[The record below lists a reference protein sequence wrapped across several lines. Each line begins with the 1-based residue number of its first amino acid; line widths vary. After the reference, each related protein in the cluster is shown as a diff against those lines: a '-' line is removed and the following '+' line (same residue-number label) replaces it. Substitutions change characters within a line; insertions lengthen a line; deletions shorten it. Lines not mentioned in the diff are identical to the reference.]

1 MTLKALL
8 HTRESQQLEVQN
20 AVAVALIRERPDEG
34 GLLPLLSWVAGG
46 SPDPKV
52 RLGKG
57 DSGRGWPVCCKLPG
71 NSPDESY
78 AHVWLVLQPQRCRSP
93 AGYIVSVD
101 PRPRAERGFK
111 GCYFGQSLGTHGAQC
126 SFRYFLSRP
135 LSSRR
140 LGAGGGAALLRINVL
155 SLVYLLVLL
164 LLPWLPGPTRHSV
177 PGVYPQPASPA
188 SWSSRRAVW
197 LSSFG
202 LLICEMAAVDLPR
215 HRSHGRLATPPG
227 LTLSTGRT
235 HLQWPARVPPCSS
248 LPLHGWT
255 GHARKSPRTA
265 FRVRRRTGCVLPSGR
280 LWLRTLCAPVSRGP
294 ATWTVPGA
302 PVSRDPDVNCSR
314 KPPCLLASD
323 MDCSSSAQFPPPPLA
338 AALALRL
345 SIHVTGVG
353 GLAPCPS
360 PSLRPDL
367 PASTPT
373 SPRGLGR
380 LAPSDTEEVEGDGEP
395 PAGPQEASAAG
406 PRRRLWLAPRFWITA
421 HWLLVAAGRM
431 LAITLLALAGIAQP
445 SAFSSVYLLLFLA
458 VCTWWACHFPISP
471 LGFSALCVMV
481 SCFSAGHLLCLY
493 CYQMPIAQALLP
505 PDDLCARLFGLK
517 DFVGPTNCSSPN
529 ALVLNTSH
537 DWPDYVSP
545 GILLLLYYTV
555 TSLLKLRR
563 RRPLDQRKEV
573 ASEDEQH
580 ELELDQLERGTQ
592 GQPGAAA
599 GDGEATQCPVP
610 TSTGP
615 DTSNCIVH
623 DLTGQSPIRQR
634 PVHPR
639 LAQPRETSPL
649 HGLGHLIMNQSY
661 VCALIAMMVWSITY
675 HSWLTFVLL
684 LWACLIWTVRSRQQ
698 LAMLCAPFLLLY
710 GLTLCCLR
718 YVWAMKL
725 RPELPTT
732 LGPVSLHQLGLQDT
746 RYPCLDLGAM
756 LLYMLTFWLLLRQFV
771 KEKLLKRAKPA
782 AALLEVTV
790 ADTEPTRMQ
799 ILLRSL
805 GELVTGI
812 YAKYWIYVCAGMFIV
827 VSFAGR
833 LVVYK
838 IVYMFLFLLCL
849 TLFQVYYSLWRKLLR
864 VFWWLVV
871 AYTMLVLIAVYTFQF
886 QDFPAYWRNLTG
898 FTDEQLGDLGLEQ
911 FSVSELFSSILIP
924 GFFLLACILQLHY
937 FHRPFMQLTDLEHV
951 SPPGTR
957 RARWARR
964 QDTVS
969 ETPLLQQEEE
979 LAFREDGPLHTSQAA
994 EGSVSKWG
1002 LVAERL
1008 LDLAASFSD
1017 VLSRVQ
1023 VFVRRLLELH
1033 VFKLVALYTVWVA
1046 LREVSV
1052 MNLLLVVLWAFA
1064 TPYPRF
1070 RPMASCLSTVW
1081 TCIII
1086 VCKMLYQLKVV
1097 NPHEYSSNCSQ
1108 PLPNST
1114 NLLAV
1119 EIKQSLLYRGPVD
1132 PANWFGVR
1140 KGFPNLGYIQN
1151 HLQVLLLLV
1160 FEAMVYRRQEH
1171 YRRQHQQVPLPA
1183 QAVCADGSRQQLDQD
1198 LLSCLKYFINFFF
1211 YKFGLEICFLM
1222 SVNVIG
1228 QRMDFMV
1235 ILHGCWLVTIL
1246 TRRRRGAIARLWP
1259 NYCLFLTLFLLYQYL
1274 LCLGMPPA
1282 LCVDYP
1288 WRWSQAIPMNSALIK
1303 WLYLPDFFRAPNSTN
1318 LISDFL
1324 LLLCASQQWQVFA
1337 AERTE
1342 EWRGMAGRNTDQLP
1356 LLQGEPN
1363 PVPNFIHCR
1372 SYLDMLKVA
1381 VFRYLFWFV
1390 LVVVFVTG
1398 ATRISIF
1405 GMGYLLA
1412 CFYLLLFGTA
1422 LLQKDTRAQLVLW
1435 DCLILYNVTVI
1446 ISKNMLSLLSCVF
1459 VEQMQSA
1466 FCWVIQLFSLVCTVK
1481 GYYDP
1486 KEVMGRDKDCLLP
1499 VEEAGI
1505 IWDSVCFFFLLLQR
1519 RVFLSHYFQHVS
1531 VDLQATA
1538 LQASRGFA
1546 LYNAANLKSIDFH
1559 RKTEEKSLAQLKRQ
1573 MKRIRAKQEKY
1584 RQGRAGRGRPRS
1596 PEAEEPYQE
1605 PGPVSPGGSSLP
1617 RRQWWR
1623 PWLDHATVIHSG
1635 DYFLFESDS
1644 EEEEEAP
1651 PEDPRPSAQS
1661 AFQMAYQAWVTNA
1674 RTVLRQRQERAGHL
1688 PAGGSPS
1695 QEEQPAEALE
1705 DEAAGRSHMLQRLLN
1720 TLQFLWVL
1728 GQATVDG
1735 LTRWLLAF
1743 TRHHHTMSD
1752 VLRAERY
1759 LLTQELLR
1767 GGEVHLGVLDQLYI
1781 EEAETVLEGRDG
1793 PSAAS
1798 SGLGPE
1804 EPLSSMTDD
1813 TGSPLST
1820 GYNSRSGS
1828 EEIVSDTGDPEAGGP
1843 LQGSQELLAHA
1854 HTRTRTASELLLD
1867 RRLHIPELEEA
1878 EQFEATQGRTLQLLR
1893 ALYQCVAAHSE
1904 LLCYFIIILNHTVT
1918 ASAVSLVLPVLVF
1931 LWAMLTIPRPSK
1943 RFWMT
1948 AIVFTEVVVVA
1959 KYLFQFGFFPWN
1971 SHTVLRRHESKPFFP
1986 PRILGLEK
1994 MDGYIKYDLAQLMA
2008 LFFHRSQ
2015 LLCYGL
2021 WDHEEH
2027 PLSKEHSRSRGQGPG
2042 AEERPAAPPGP
2053 QAEVG
2058 TEYPEGPGLPAA
2070 TANIQGEASIGAK
2083 DGSPQAELRAQD
2095 SRHPSLRFR
2104 GRQESPAVESDD
2116 REEEERTQDTGRKQ
2130 PSLCRERMKAAG
2142 RRLQSFCLNLAQSV
2156 SQPLRQFF
2164 HDILHTKYR
2173 AATDVYVLMFLADVV
2188 DFIIIIF
2195 GFWAFG
2201 KHSAATDITSSLSD
2215 NQVPEAFLVMLLIQ
2229 FSTMVIDRALYLR
2242 KTVLG
2247 KLAFQVVLVLAI
2259 HLWMFFI
2266 LPAVTERMFRQNA
2279 VAQLWY
2285 FVKCIYF
2292 ALSAYQIRC
2301 GYPTRILGNFL
2312 TKKYNHVNLFLFQG
2326 FRLVPFLVELRAVM
2340 DWVWTDTTLSLSN
2353 WMCVEDI
2360 YANIF
2365 IIKCSRETEKKYPQP
2380 KGQKKK
2386 KIVKYGMGGL
2396 IIIFLIAIIW
2406 FPLLFMS
2413 LVRSVVGVVN
2423 QPIDVTVT
2431 LKLGGYEPLF
2441 TMSAQQPSIVP
2452 FTPQAYEE
2460 LCRQFDAHPLAM
2472 QFISQYSPEDIVT
2485 AQIEGSSGALWRIS
2499 PPSRDQMR
2507 RELYNG
2513 TADITL
2519 RFTWNFQRDL
2529 AKGGSV
2535 EYTNEKHTLELAPNS
2550 TERQQLARLLDGTS
2564 DHSVVIPHLFP
2575 KYIRAPN
2582 GPEANPVKQLQ
2593 PMEEADYLGVRIQLW
2608 RERGGAG
2615 AAGFLEWWVIEMQDC
2630 HSNCNLLP
2638 MVIFSDKVSPPSLG
2652 FLAGYGIMGLYVSIV
2667 LVIGKF
2673 VRGFFSEISHSIMF
2687 EELPCVD
2694 RILKLC
2700 QDIFLV
2706 RETREL
2712 ELEEELYAKLI
2723 FLYRSP
2729 ETMIKWTREKE

>member
-1 MTLKALL
+1 MEPHVLGAVLYWLLLPSALL
-8 HTRESQQLEVQN
+8 
-20 AVAVALIRERPDEG
+20 
-34 GLLPLLSWVAGG
+34 
-46 SPDPKV
+46 
-52 RLGKG
+52 
-57 DSGRGWPVCCKLPG
+57 
-71 NSPDESY
+71 
-78 AHVWLVLQPQRCRSP
+78 
-93 AGYIVSVD
+93 
-101 PRPRAERGFK
+101 
-111 GCYFGQSLGTHGAQC
+111 
-126 SFRYFLSRP
+126 
-135 LSSRR
+135 
-140 LGAGGGAALLRINVL
+140 AATLLRVNAL

-164 LLPWLPGPTRHSV
+164 LLPWLPGPTRHSIR
-177 PGVYPQPASPA
+177 G
-188 SWSSRRAVW
+188 
-197 LSSFG
+197 
-202 LLICEMAAVDLPR
+202 
-215 HRSHGRLATPPG
+215 HTGRLLRALLCLSLLFLVAHLVFQICLHTMPHLDQLLGPSCSPWETVSRHIGVTRLDLKDIPNTIRLVAPDLGVLVVSSICLGLCGRLTRKARRSQRAQELDDDQRNVDADPPPG
-227 LTLSTGRT
+227 LQRT
-235 HLQWPARVPPCSS
+235 PAP
-248 LPLHGWT
+248 
-255 GHARKSPRTA
+255 K
-265 FRVRRRTGCVLPSGR
+265 
-280 LWLRTLCAPVSRGP
+280 
-294 ATWTVPGA
+294 
-302 PVSRDPDVNCSR
+302 
-314 KPPCLLASD
+314 
-323 MDCSSSAQFPPPPLA
+323 
-338 AALALRL
+338 
-345 SIHVTGVG
+345 
-353 GLAPCPS
+353 
-360 PSLRPDL
+360 
-367 PASTPT
+367 
-373 SPRGLGR
+373 
-380 LAPSDTEEVEGDGEP
+380 
-395 PAGPQEASAAG
+395 
-406 PRRRLWLAPRFWITA
+406 RRLWLASRFRVTA
-421 HWLLVAAGRM
+421 HWLLVAAGRT
-431 LAITLLALAGIAQP
+431 LAIVLLALAGIAHP
-445 SAFSSVYLLLFLA
+445 SAFSSVYFLLFLA
-458 VCTWWACHFPISP
+458 ICTWWACHFPISP
-471 LGFSALCVMV
+471 LGFSTLCVMV
-481 SCFSAGHLLCLY
+481 SCFGAGHLICLY
-493 CYQMPIAQALLP
+493 CYQTSFIQATLP
-505 PDDLCARLFGLK
+505 PTSIWARVFGLK
-517 DFVGPTNCSSPN
+517 DFVGPVNCSSPN

-537 DWPDYVSP
+537 DWPVYVSP
-545 GILLLLYYTV
+545 GVLLLLCYTV
-555 TSLLKLRR
+555 TSLLKLRKSH
-563 RRPLDQRKEV
+563 PSEQRKE
-573 ASEDEQH
+573 AAGEDEEH
-580 ELELDQLERGTQ
+580 ELELDQLEQ
-592 GQPGAAA
+592 EPQ
-599 GDGEATQCPVP
+599 DQCIMATSIEPE
-610 TSTGP
+610 S
-615 DTSNCIVH
+615 DNCIVH
-623 DLTGQSPIRQR
+623 DLTSQSPTRQR
-634 PVHPR
+634 PLRPR
-639 LAQPRETSPL
+639 LAELRETSPL
-649 HGLGHLIMNQSY
+649 HGLGHLIMGQSY

-684 LWACLIWTVRSRQQ
+684 LWACLIWTVRSRHQ
-698 LAMLCAPFLLLY
+698 LAMLCSPCLLLY

-718 YVWAMKL
+718 YVWAMDL
-725 RPELPTT
+725 LPELPTT
-732 LGPVSLHQLGLQDT
+732 LGPVSLRQLGLEHT

-771 KEKLLKRAKPA
+771 KEKVLKKAKPP

-790 ADTEPTRMQ
+790 ADTEPTQTRT
-799 ILLRSL
+799 LLRSL

-849 TLFQVYYSLWRKLLR
+849 TLFQVYYSLWRKLLQ

-886 QDFPAYWRNLTG
+886 QDFPTYWRNLTG
-898 FTDEQLGDLGLEQ
+898 FTNEQLGDLGLEQ

-951 SPPGTR
+951 PPPGAR
-957 RARWARR
+957 RTRWAHR
-964 QDTVS
+964 QDVVS

-979 LAFREDGPLHTSQAA
+979 GLSTDGPHQATQGP
-994 EGSVSKWG
+994 EGTASKWG

-1017 VLSRVQ
+1017 VLTCVQ

-1033 VFKLVALYTVWVA
+1033 IFKLVALYTVWVA
-1046 LREVSV
+1046 LKEVSV

-1064 TPYPRF
+1064 LPYPRF

-1081 TCIII
+1081 TCIVI
-1086 VCKMLYQLKVV
+1086 VCKMLYQLKIV
-1097 NPHEYSSNCSQ
+1097 NPHEYSSNCTE
-1108 PLPNST
+1108 PFPNST
-1114 NLLAV
+1114 NLQAS
-1119 EIKQSLLYRGPVD
+1119 EINQSLLYRGPVD

-1151 HLQVLLLLV
+1151 HLQILLLLV

-1171 YRRQHQQVPLPA
+1171 YRRQHQRASLPA
-1183 QAVCADGSRQQLDQD
+1183 QAVCAEGTRQQLDQD

-1222 SVNVIG
+1222 AVNVIG
-1228 QRMDFMV
+1228 QRMNFMV
-1235 ILHGCWLVTIL
+1235 ILHGCWLVAIL
-1246 TRRRRGAIARLWP
+1246 TRRHREAIARLWP

-1282 LCVDYP
+1282 LCLDYP
-1288 WRWSQAIPMNSALIK
+1288 WRWSRAVPMNSALIK

-1324 LLLCASQQWQVFA
+1324 LLLCASQQWQVFSV
-1337 AERTE
+1337 ERTE
-1342 EWRGMAGRNTDQLP
+1342 EWQCMAGVNTDHLEP
-1356 LLQGEPN
+1356 LRGEPN

-1381 VFRYLFWFV
+1381 VFRYLFWLV

-1405 GMGYLLA
+1405 GLGYLLA
-1412 CFYLLLFGTA
+1412 CFYLLLFGTV

-1459 VEQMQSA
+1459 VEQMQSS

-1486 KEVMGRDKDCLLP
+1486 KEMMSKDQDCLLP

-1519 RVFLSHYFQHVS
+1519 RVFLSHYFLHVS
-1531 VDLQATA
+1531 ADLRATS
-1538 LQASRGFA
+1538 LLASRGFA

-1559 RKTEEKSLAQLKRQ
+1559 RKAEEKSLAQLKRQ
-1573 MKRIRAKQEKY
+1573 MKRIRAKQEKH
-1584 RQGRAGRGRPRS
+1584 RQSRAGRGHPQALD
-1596 PEAEEPYQE
+1596 PEDPNQE
-1605 PGPVSPGGSSLP
+1605 PGPSSPGGSSPP

-1644 EEEEEAP
+1644 EEEEEAL

-1674 RTVLRQRQERAGHL
+1674 QTVLRQRRERAQQERAGQL
-1688 PAGGSPS
+1688 PTGGGPS
-1695 QEEQPAEALE
+1695 QEVEPVEALE
-1705 DEAAGRSHMLQRLLN
+1705 DEVAGQSHMLQRVLN
-1720 TLQFLWVL
+1720 AMQFLWVL

-1735 LTRWLLAF
+1735 LTRWLCAF
-1743 TRHHHTMSD
+1743 TRHHRTMSD

-1759 LLTQELLR
+1759 MLTQELLR
-1767 GGEVHLGVLDQLYI
+1767 GGEVHRGVLDQLYVS
-1781 EEAETVLEGRDG
+1781 EVETALSAPQEARDG
-1793 PSAAS
+1793 PSTAS
-1798 SGLGPE
+1798 SGLGAE

-1820 GYNSRSGS
+1820 GYNTRSGS
-1828 EEIVSDTGDPEAGGP
+1828 EEIVTDAGDLDTGAA
-1843 LQGSQELLAHA
+1843 LHGSQELLAHA
-1854 HTRTRTASELLLD
+1854 RTRMRTASELLLD
-1867 RRLHIPELEEA
+1867 RRLSIPELEEA
-1878 EQFEATQGRTLQLLR
+1878 ERFAAEQGRALRLLQ
-1893 ALYQCVAAHSE
+1893 ALYLCVAAHSE
-1904 LLCYFIIILNHTVT
+1904 LVCYFIIILNHMVT
-1918 ASAVSLVLPVLVF
+1918 ASAASLLLPVLVF

-1948 AIVFTEVVVVA
+1948 AIVFTEVMVVT

-1971 SHTVLRRHESKPFFP
+1971 SHAVLRRYENKPYFP

-1994 MDGYIKYDLAQLMA
+1994 TDGYIRYDLVQLMA

-2021 WDHEEH
+2021 WDHDED
-2027 PLSKEHSRSRGQGPG
+2027 PLPKEHGRSSGKDRG
-2042 AEERPAAPPGP
+2042 AEEGPVTLLAPQTQADTGHPEEPGLAGTTKDHIP
-2053 QAEVG
+2053 AEVSVG
-2058 TEYPEGPGLPAA
+2058 
-2070 TANIQGEASIGAK
+2070 
-2083 DGSPQAELRAQD
+2083 AQD
-2095 SRHPSLRFR
+2095 RIPEPQVDLKGRDLRRLNLRFR
-2104 GRQESPAVESDD
+2104 RRKESPASKGGVAIESEN
-2116 REEEERTQDTGRKQ
+2116 REEEEEEKEAEGRKK
-2130 PSLCRERMKAAG
+2130 PSRSREMMKAAG
-2142 RRLQSFCLNLAQSV
+2142 RRLQNLCLSLARSMH
-2156 SQPLRQFF
+2156 QPLRRFF
-2164 HDILHTKYR
+2164 HDILHSKYR
-2173 AATDVYVLMFLADVV
+2173 AATDVYALMFLADVV
-2188 DFIIIIF
+2188 DFVIIIF

-2215 NQVPEAFLVMLLIQ
+2215 DQVPEAFLVMLLIQ

-2259 HLWMFFI
+2259 HLWMFFV
-2266 LPAVTERMFRQNA
+2266 LPAVTERMFSQNA

-2312 TKKYNHVNLFLFQG
+2312 TKKYNHLNLFLFQG

-2340 DWVWTDTTLSLSN
+2340 DWVWTDTTLSLSS

-2365 IIKCSRETEKKYPQP
+2365 IIKCSRETEKRYPQP

-2396 IIIFLIAIIW
+2396 IVLFLVAIIW

-2460 LCRQFDAHPLAM
+2460 LSRQFDPYPLAM

-2499 PPSRDQMR
+2499 PPSRAQMK

-2529 AKGGSV
+2529 AKGGTV

-2550 TERQQLARLLDGTS
+2550 TERRQLARLLEGTS
-2564 DHSVVIPHLFP
+2564 DESVVIPNLFP

-2593 PMEEADYLGVRIQLW
+2593 PNEEADYLGVRVQLR
-2608 RERGGAG
+2608 REQVGAG
-2615 AAGFLEWWVIEMQDC
+2615 ASGFLEWWVIELQDC
-2630 HSNCNLLP
+2630 SADCNLLP

-2694 RILKLC
+2694 RVLKLC

>member
-1 MTLKALL
+1 
-8 HTRESQQLEVQN
+8 HGVHGLEAVTSWAEGAPCLACVSGLW
-20 AVAVALIRERPDEG
+20 AVACCRF
-34 GLLPLLSWVAGG
+34 LPIPS
-46 SPDPKV
+46 
-52 RLGKG
+52 
-57 DSGRGWPVCCKLPG
+57 
-71 NSPDESY
+71 
-78 AHVWLVLQPQRCRSP
+78 
-93 AGYIVSVD
+93 
-101 PRPRAERGFK
+101 
-111 GCYFGQSLGTHGAQC
+111 
-126 SFRYFLSRP
+126 
-135 LSSRR
+135 
-140 LGAGGGAALLRINVL
+140 
-155 SLVYLLVLL
+155 
-164 LLPWLPGPTRHSV
+164 
-177 PGVYPQPASPA
+177 PASPA
-188 SWSSRRAVW
+188 RSAAGHTGRLLRALLGLSLLFLAAHLTLQICLHTVPHLDQLLGPSCSRWETLSRHIGVTRLDLKDVPNAIRLVAPDLGIFVVSSVC
-197 LSSFG
+197 LG
-202 LLICEMAAVDLPR
+202 LC
-215 HRSHGRLATPPG
+215 GRLA
-227 LTLSTGRT
+227 RN
-235 HLQWPARVPPCSS
+235 ARQ
-248 LPLHGWT
+248 
-255 GHARKSPRTA
+255 SPRTRELDDDERDVDTGPLA
-265 FRVRRRTGCVLPSGR
+265 GLQETPMLAPTRRSRLAARFRV
-280 LWLRTLCAPVSRGP
+280 
-294 ATWTVPGA
+294 
-302 PVSRDPDVNCSR
+302 
-314 KPPCLLASD
+314 
-323 MDCSSSAQFPPPPLA
+323 
-338 AALALRL
+338 
-345 SIHVTGVG
+345 
-353 GLAPCPS
+353 
-360 PSLRPDL
+360 
-367 PASTPT
+367 
-373 SPRGLGR
+373 
-380 LAPSDTEEVEGDGEP
+380 
-395 PAGPQEASAAG
+395 
-406 PRRRLWLAPRFWITA
+406 TA
-421 HWLLVAAGRM
+421 HWLLVAAGRA
-431 LAITLLALAGIAQP
+431 LAVTLLALAGIAHP
-445 SAFSSVYLLLFLA
+445 SALSGVYLLVFLGI
-458 VCTWWACHFPISP
+458 CTWWACHFPISA
-471 LGFSALCVMV
+471 LGFSRLCVAV
-481 SCFSAGHLLCLY
+481 GCFGAGHLVCLY
-493 CYQMPIAQALLP
+493 CYQTPFAQALLP
-505 PDDLCARLFGLK
+505 PAGIWARVLGLK
-517 DFVGPTNCSSPN
+517 DFVGPTNCSSPHE
-529 ALVLNTSH
+529 LVLNTSL
-537 DWPDYVSP
+537 DWPTYASP
-545 GILLLLYYTV
+545 GVLLLLCYATA
-555 TSLLKLRR
+555 SLRKLRAHH
-563 RRPLDQRKEV
+563 PSSQREEAAKGDDAREP
-573 ASEDEQH
+573 
-580 ELELDQLERGTQ
+580 ELELAELDQWPQ
-592 GQPGAAA
+592 
-599 GDGEATQCPVP
+599 DGEAVQHVVP
-610 TSTGP
+610 TTP
-615 DTSNCIVH
+615 DTEADNCIVH
-623 DLTGQSPIRQR
+623 ELTGQSPVRQR
-634 PVHPR
+634 PVRPKR
-639 LAQPRETSPL
+639 AEPREASPL
-649 HGLGHLIMNQSY
+649 HSVGHLIMDQSY

-684 LWACLIWTVRSRQQ
+684 LWACLIWTVRSRHQ
-698 LAMLCAPFLLLY
+698 LAMLCSPCILLY
-710 GLTLCCLR
+710 GMTLCCLR
-718 YVWAMKL
+718 YVWAMDL

-732 LGPVSLHQLGLQDT
+732 LGPVSLRQLGLEHT

-756 LLYMLTFWLLLRQFV
+756 LLYTLTFWLLLRQFV
-771 KEKLLKRAKPA
+771 KEKLLKSAEAPA
-782 AALLEVTV
+782 VLTEVTV
-790 ADTEPTRMQ
+790 ADTEPMRTQM
-799 ILLRSL
+799 LLHSV
-805 GELVTGI
+805 GELVKDV

-849 TLFQVYYSLWRKLLR
+849 TLFQVYYSLWRKLLKA
-864 VFWWLVV
+864 FWWLVV

-898 FTDEQLGDLGLEQ
+898 FTDQLGDLGLEQ
-911 FSVSELFSSILIP
+911 FSVSELFSSILVP

-937 FHRPFMQLTDLEHV
+937 FHRPFMQLTDMEHV
-951 SPPGTR
+951 SRPGTR
-957 RARWARR
+957 RPHWTHR
-964 QDTVS
+964 QDAAS
-969 ETPLLQQEEE
+969 GTPLLQQSTASTWFGTPEPPF
-979 LAFREDGPLHTSQAA
+979 LLPTHTHTDPPTITGTA
-994 EGSVSKWG
+994 KWG

-1008 LDLAASFSD
+1008 LELAAGFSD
-1017 VLSRVQ
+1017 VLARVQ
-1023 VFVRRLLELH
+1023 VFLRRLLELH
-1033 VFKLVALYTVWVA
+1033 IFKLVALYAVWVA
-1046 LREVSV
+1046 LKEVSV

-1064 TPYPRF
+1064 LPYPRF

-1081 TCIII
+1081 TCVII

-1097 NPHEYSSNCSQ
+1097 NPQDYSSNCTEPS
-1108 PLPNST
+1108 PNST
-1114 NLLAV
+1114 NLLTT
-1119 EIKQSLLYRGPVD
+1119 EISQSLLYRGPVD

-1160 FEAMVYRRQEH
+1160 FEAVVYRRQEH
-1171 YRRQHQQVPLPA
+1171 HRRQHQLAPLPA
-1183 QAVCADGSRQQLDQD
+1183 QAVFASGTRQQLDQD
-1198 LLSCLKYFINFFF
+1198 LLGCLKYFTNFFF

-1222 SVNVIG
+1222 AVNVIG
-1228 QRMDFMV
+1228 QRMNFMV
-1235 ILHGCWLVTIL
+1235 TLHGCWLVAIL
-1246 TRRRRGAIARLWP
+1246 TRRRRQAIARLWP
-1259 NYCLFLTLFLLYQYL
+1259 NYCLFLALFLLYQYL

-1282 LCVDYP
+1282 LCIDYP
-1288 WRWSQAIPMNSALIK
+1288 WRWSRAVPMNSALIK

-1324 LLLCASQQWQVFA
+1324 LLLCASQQWQVFS

-1342 EWRGMAGRNTDQLP
+1342 EWQRMAGVNTDHLEP
-1356 LLQGEPN
+1356 LCGEPN

-1381 VFRYLFWFV
+1381 VFRYLFWLV

-1405 GMGYLLA
+1405 GLGYLLA

-1422 LLQKDTRAQLVLW
+1422 LLQRDTRARLVLW

-1446 ISKNMLSLLSCVF
+1446 ISKNMLSLLACVF
-1459 VEQMQSA
+1459 VEQMQTG

-1486 KEVMGRDKDCLLP
+1486 KEMMGRDQDCLLP

-1519 RVFLSHYFQHVS
+1519 RVFLSRYYLHVRA
-1531 VDLQATA
+1531 DLQATA
-1538 LQASRGFA
+1538 LLASRGFA

-1559 RKTEEKSLAQLKRQ
+1559 RRIEEKSLAQLKRQ
-1573 MKRIRAKQEKY
+1573 MERIRAKQEKH
-1584 RQGRAGRGRPRS
+1584 RQGRVDRGGPKD
-1596 PEAEEPYQE
+1596 PGPE
-1605 PGPVSPGGSSLP
+1605 PGPDSPGGSSPP

-1644 EEEEEAP
+1644 EEEEEAA
-1651 PEDPRPSAQS
+1651 PEGPRPSTQS

-1674 RTVLRQRQERAGHL
+1674 QTVLRRRRQEQAKQLPTGELGARRRSRQRA
-1688 PAGGSPS
+1688 PR
-1695 QEEQPAEALE
+1695 
-1705 DEAAGRSHMLQRLLN
+1705 RSLLAPQARLLS
-1720 TLQFLWVL
+1720 TAQFLWVL
-1728 GQATVDG
+1728 GQALVDG
-1735 LTRWLLAF
+1735 LTRWLQEF
-1743 TRHHHTMSD
+1743 TRHHSTMSD

-1767 GGEVHLGVLDQLYI
+1767 GGEVDRSVLFQLYTSQA
-1781 EEAETVLEGRDG
+1781 EATLHPR
-1793 PSAAS
+1793 PSPFPCAPKDCGGS
-1798 SGLGPE
+1798 

-1820 GYNSRSGS
+1820 GYHTRSGS
-1828 EEIVSDTGDPEAGGP
+1828 EEVVTDPGEREAGAS
-1843 LQGSQELLAHA
+1843 LY
-1854 HTRTRTASELLLD
+1854 RVRMRTASELLLD
-1867 RRLHIPELEEA
+1867 RRLRIPELEEA
-1878 EQFEATQGRTLQLLR
+1878 ELFAEGQGRALRLLR
-1893 ALYQCVAAHSE
+1893 AVYQCVAAHSE
-1904 LLCYFIIILNHTVT
+1904 LLCYFIIILNHMVT
-1918 ASAVSLVLPVLVF
+1918 ASAGSLVLPVLVF
-1931 LWAMLTIPRPSK
+1931 LWAMLSIPRPSK

-1948 AIVFTEVVVVA
+1948 AIVFTEVAVVV

-1971 SHTVLRRHESKPFFP
+1971 SHAVLRRYENKPYFP

-1994 MDGYIKYDLAQLMA
+1994 TDGYIRYDLVQLMA

-2021 WDHEEH
+2021 WDHEEDS
-2027 PLSKEHSRSRGQGPG
+2027 PSQERDRSSGKEQGEEPG
-2042 AEERPAAPPGP
+2042 VPRATTEDHVQVEERVGATDGTPEP
-2053 QAEVG
+2053 QV
-2058 TEYPEGPGLPAA
+2058 
-2070 TANIQGEASIGAK
+2070 
-2083 DGSPQAELRAQD
+2083 ELRPRD
-2095 SRHPSLRFR
+2095 TRRISLRFR
-2104 GRQESPAVESDD
+2104 RRQKESPA
-2116 REEEERTQDTGRKQ
+2116 RKGPAAIGGRAA
-2130 PSLCRERMKAAG
+2130 AAG
-2142 RRLQSFCLNLAQSV
+2142 LLPLCSGGGEAGTGTRLSPHFHRAQGMYR
-2156 SQPLRQFF
+2156 PLRRFF

-2173 AATDVYVLMFLADVV
+2173 AATDVYALMFLADVV

-2215 NQVPEAFLVMLLIQ
+2215 DQVPEAFLVMLLIQ
-2229 FSTMVIDRALYLR
+2229 FSTMVVDRALYLR

-2259 HLWMFFI
+2259 HVWMFFI
-2266 LPAVTERMFRQNA
+2266 LPAVTERMFSQNA

-2312 TKKYNHVNLFLFQG
+2312 TKKYNHLNLFLFQG

-2340 DWVWTDTTLSLSN
+2340 DWVWTDTTLSLSS

-2396 IIIFLIAIIW
+2396 IILFLIAIIW

-2441 TMSAQQPSIVP
+2441 TMSAQQPSVIP

-2460 LCRQFDAHPLAM
+2460 LSRQFDPHPLAM

-2499 PPSRDQMR
+2499 PPSRAQMK

-2529 AKGGSV
+2529 AKGGTV
-2535 EYTNEKHTLELAPNS
+2535 EYANEKHMLALAPNS
-2550 TERQQLARLLDGTS
+2550 TERRQLASLLEGTS
-2564 DHSVVIPHLFP
+2564 DQSVVIPNLFP

-2593 PMEEADYLGVRIQLW
+2593 PNEEADYLGVRIQLR
-2608 RERGGAG
+2608 RERGPGAT
-2615 AAGFLEWWVIEMQDC
+2615 GFLEWWVIELEDC
-2630 HSNCNLLP
+2630 QADCNLLP